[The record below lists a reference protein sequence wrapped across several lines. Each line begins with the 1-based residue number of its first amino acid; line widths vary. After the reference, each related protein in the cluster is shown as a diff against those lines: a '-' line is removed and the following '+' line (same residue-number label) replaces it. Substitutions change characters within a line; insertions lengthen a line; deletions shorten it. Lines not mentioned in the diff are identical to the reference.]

1 MLQLENSPARQF
13 LAPRRIALMAS
24 VAGVG
29 IAMLAGGVGLQTASN
44 PPAWISS
51 AVAAETS
58 AQPTGFSDLVEKV
71 KPAVISVRVRFDG
84 LAQPTAMDQDDDNMA
99 PFQQGSPFEKFFRQF
114 GFGDMP
120 NGMQDRQF
128 GQNRRFGM
136 PQMQPRTA
144 AEGSGFFIS
153 ADGYAV
159 TNNHVVSNAKTVQVI
174 TDDGKTLSAKVVGTD
189 PNTDLAVIKVDGRN
203 FPYVKF
209 ADRAPRIGDWV
220 VAVGN
225 PFGLGGTVTAG
236 VVSARGR
243 DIGSGPN
250 DFIQIDAP
258 INRGN
263 SGGPTF
269 DLDGNVIGVNTAIYS
284 PSGGSVGIG
293 FDIPADAAKTVVAQ
307 LKDKGHVTRGWMG
320 VRIQAVTA
328 DIADSLGLKKP
339 EGALVDEPQSGSPA
353 SKAGIL
359 AGDVITAVDGN
370 DVKDSRDL
378 ARKIGTM
385 APGTSVKLSIL
396 RKGEAKTVSLTL
408 GQLPDQ
414 RQANEQSTPG
424 TGTPR
429 LGLTLAPASDVA
441 GAGDQGVVV
450 TAVDPNG
457 PAAEHGIKTGDVIL
471 DIAGKA
477 VSKPED
483 VRQELASQRK
493 DGKRS
498 VLIRVKSG
506 DATKF
511 VAVPIGR
518 A

>member
-1 MLQLENSPARQF
+1 
-13 LAPRRIALMAS
+13 
-24 VAGVG
+24 
-29 IAMLAGGVGLQTASN
+29 
-44 PPAWISS
+44 
-51 AVAAETS
+51 
-58 AQPTGFSDLVEKV
+58 
-71 KPAVISVRVRFDG
+71 
-84 LAQPTAMDQDDDNMA
+84 
-99 PFQQGSPFEKFFRQF
+99 
-114 GFGDMP
+114 
-120 NGMQDRQF
+120 
-128 GQNRRFGM
+128 
-136 PQMQPRTA
+136 
-144 AEGSGFFIS
+144 
-153 ADGYAV
+153 
-159 TNNHVVSNAKTVQVI
+159 
-174 TDDGKTLSAKVVGTD
+174 
-189 PNTDLAVIKVDGRN
+189 
-203 FPYVKF
+203 
-209 ADRAPRIGDWV
+209 
-220 VAVGN
+220 
-225 PFGLGGTVTAG
+225 
-236 VVSARGR
+236 
-243 DIGSGPN
+243 
-250 DFIQIDAP
+250 
-258 INRGN
+258 
-263 SGGPTF
+263 
-269 DLDGNVIGVNTAIYS
+269 VIGVNTAIYS

-328 DIADSLGLKKP
+328 DIAYSLGLKKP

-414 RQANEQSTPG
+414 RRANEQSTPG